1 MQKIIAATAASLLL
15 AACGGATRVQESAS
29 SLPERDLTLTPSA
42 AIQTEVASKIEL
54 VTTST
59 TARAQRVRAT
69 TPIRK
74 KAEPK
79 ASPTPAPAPTS
90 KPIAAPAP
98 TPVSVAE
105 APIPDASGHELAPG
119 TTVTVIPASTGESSA
134 KGGGGGW
141 SEVPAPKPGGVAIG
155 AWPRGHCGS
164 GGSEGPP
171 VSILQ

>member
-1 MQKIIAATAASLLL
+1 MQKIIAAAAASLLF

-29 SLPERDLTLTPSA
+29 SLPERDLTLSPSA
-42 AIQTEVASKIEL
+42 AVQTEVASKIEL
-54 VTTST
+54 ATTST
-59 TARAQRVRAT
+59 PDRGHRVRAT

-74 KAEPK
+74 KVEPK
-79 ASPTPAPAPTS
+79 APPTPAPAPE
-90 KPIAAPAP
+90 PVAAPAP
-98 TPVSVAE
+98 APVSVAE
-105 APIPDASGHELAPG
+105 APVPASGHELAPG
-119 TTVTVIPASTGESSA
+119 STVTVIPVSTGESSA

-164 GGSEGPP
+164 GGREGPP